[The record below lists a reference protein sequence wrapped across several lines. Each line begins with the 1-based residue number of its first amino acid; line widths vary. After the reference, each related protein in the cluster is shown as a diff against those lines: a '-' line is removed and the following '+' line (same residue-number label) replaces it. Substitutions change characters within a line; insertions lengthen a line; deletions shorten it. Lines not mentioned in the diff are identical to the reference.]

1 METSDHSKN
10 GAVPKSQTS
19 RTIKPIEMK
28 KILVVILLVTI
39 AVVSCKKDDADV
51 LSPEMLAGTKWMTDD
66 KETSVEFK
74 SKIEVIYIWT
84 DHWNG
89 MTDEVDNDGLYSIN
103 GNNITL
109 DFGDNYTVKGVYDNS
124 SITFVDDGETF
135 VVKKQ

>member
-1 METSDHSKN
+1 
-10 GAVPKSQTS
+10 
-19 RTIKPIEMK
+19 MK
-28 KILVVILLVTI
+28 KILVIIFLATI
-39 AVVSCKKDDADV
+39 AIVSCKKDDNDV

-74 SKIEVIYIWT
+74 SKIEVTYIWT

-109 DFGDNYTVKGVYDNS
+109 DFGDNYTVKGIYEGS